1 MPDPELL
8 PAGTHSLS
16 ASELECVRLSVS
28 ELDVHWS
35 LELEP

>member
-8 PAGTHSLS
+8 PAHSLS
-16 ASELECVRLSVS
+16 ASGLECVLLSVS
-28 ELDVHWS
+28 ELDMHWS